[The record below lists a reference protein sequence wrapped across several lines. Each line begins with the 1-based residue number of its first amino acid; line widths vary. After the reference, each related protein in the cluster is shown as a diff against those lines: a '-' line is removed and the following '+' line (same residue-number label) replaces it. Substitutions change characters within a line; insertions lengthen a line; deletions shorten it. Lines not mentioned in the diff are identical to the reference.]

1 MQLHNRGNSD
11 YRCGS
16 SRSSESTDGPTRDLE
31 GVERTLNEGWTA
43 GDAKPGT
50 QGKVLVLTY
59 QDQWEDRWYEEKEV
73 SVDYKGVEGSLV
85 LLTVKARYGKDFPRG
100 EQS

>member
-1 MQLHNRGNSD
+1 MAIQITDTDLHVHLKARMVQRGISK
-11 YRCGS
+11 
-16 SRSSESTDGPTRDLE
+16 EEL
-31 GVERTLNEGWTA
+31 ERTLNEGWTA

-50 QGKVLVLTY
+50 RGKVLVLTD
-59 QDQWEDRWYEEKEV
+59 QDQWEGQWYEEKEV
-73 SVDYKGVEGSLV
+73 SVYYKGVEGSLV

>member
-1 MQLHNRGNSD
+1 MAIQITDTDLHVHLKARMVQRGISK
-11 YRCGS
+11 
-16 SRSSESTDGPTRDLE
+16 EEL
-31 GVERTLNEGWTA
+31 ERTLNEGWIA

-50 QGKVLVLTY
+50 RGKVLVLTY
-59 QDQWEDRWYEEKEV
+59 QDQWEGQWYEEKEV
-73 SVDYKGVEGSLV
+73 SVYYKGVEGSLV